1 MDAAKRKV
9 IEAAGWKVGGAA
21 DFLEMSDQER
31 QLLDTR
37 VKLALAIRQQR
48 EALHLSQKQLAALLK
63 TSQPRVAKI
72 ERAAS
77 DVSMDQLIRAFMM
90 AGGKIEVKTRKT
102 KTKKRQRASNSMET
116 LILESISNPGFFMRQ
131 ARDIRQRADLSRFPA
146 KTCDEGRS
154 RPRASAEKQRRRE
167 AKYYRAR
174 DQYSRPAASSL
185 SRSAHYEFLRASGRR
200 GFTGAVR
207 GFGHSVFSRKIH

>member
-9 IEAAGWKVGGAA
+9 IEAAGWKVGDAA

-48 EALHLSQKQLAALLK
+48 EALHLSQKQLGALLK

-77 DVSMDQLIRAFMM
+77 DVSMDQLIRAFTM

-116 LILESISNPGFFMRQ
+116 LILEVATS
-131 ARDIRQRADLSRFPA
+131 
-146 KTCDEGRS
+146 E
-154 RPRASAEKQRRRE
+154 
-167 AKYYRAR
+167 
-174 DQYSRPAASSL
+174 
-185 SRSAHYEFLRASGRR
+185 
-200 GFTGAVR
+200 
-207 GFGHSVFSRKIH
+207 